1 MSISSRSSAQ
11 EYNWLIQDAERFY
24 NLGLFDEAIIACERY
39 AYFSSDQKL
48 KHAALFIEAKAFQQK
63 GNYKYSSNIL
73 LSIPR
78 ILLDKHVKSLIE
90 FNLALNS
97 FLDGYYDE
105 AQVYLDNCD
114 TTVMDYSERNNYEL
128 IRLFNLCYLEKW
140 QEASVLVNDSP
151 FMSDS
156 LKKEL
161 LQLLNKPP
169 KLLNQKRLEWFS
181 RIIPGSGQIFSGYY
195 VEGIS
200 SFLLCSGSLALGG
213 LLLINKFYF
222 SAYVLGAGSL
232 YAFYYGGI
240 RRLNEITQTENQN
253 RKQLFI
259 ATIKSKLTE

>member
-1 MSISSRSSAQ
+1 MFISNRSNAQ
-11 EYNWLIQDAERFY
+11 DLSWLIHEAEKLYYQGF
-24 NLGLFDEAIIACERY
+24 FDEAIIACERY
-39 AYFSSDQKL
+39 TYFSSDQKL
-48 KHAALFIEAKAFQQK
+48 KPAALFIEAKAFQQK

-78 ILLDKHVKSLIE
+78 IHLDKHVKALID

-140 QEASVLVNDSP
+140 QEASVLVENSP
-151 FMSDS
+151 FIADS
-156 LKKEL
+156 LKNEL
-161 LQLLNKPP
+161 ILLLNNPP

-181 RIIPGSGQIFSGYY
+181 RIVPGSGQIFSGYY
-195 VEGIS
+195 VEALS
-200 SFLLCSGSLALGG
+200 SFLFCSGSLALGG

-240 RRLNEITQTENQN
+240 RRLKEITQTENQN
-253 RKQLFI
+253 RKQLFL